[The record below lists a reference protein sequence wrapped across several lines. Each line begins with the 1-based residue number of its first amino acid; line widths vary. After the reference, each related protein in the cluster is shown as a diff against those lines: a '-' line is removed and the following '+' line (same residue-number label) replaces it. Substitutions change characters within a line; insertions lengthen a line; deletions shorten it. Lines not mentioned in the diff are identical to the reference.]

1 MPIEIY
7 SIDDDNVIGSK
18 FMTGKTTYGFAVK
31 NLYDLINKLPIQRNL
46 QNPTFYRRLRR
57 DLLRGCII
65 PPLTLAFV
73 FDKDGLP
80 NEQND
85 ATSFINNNI
94 DKAFILDGIQRLN
107 ALHQAYVEPELDV
120 KLELERPLFVNIL
133 ICKSMDNL
141 LYRMITLNNGQKPM
155 TANHQIEILLG
166 NIYHFDDLNIVIQ
179 TEKDKGGGKIKH
191 SFEKSNII
199 KSYLAFLSNTTAID
213 NNKIIESKLDEL
225 IARKIIDSNITED
238 GLEYSDI
245 IKLINNYSEDPY
257 LKKWFDNVNNII
269 GFSVGIRNSFSYI
282 QSRSVKEFKTN
293 LEIFEQAFAALKLST
308 IKLSRERRN
317 LSNYF
322 ISKYETLAGED
333 HMDLL
338 DTFNEKVL
346 T

>member
-18 FMTGKTTYGFAVK
+18 FMTGKTTYEFAVK
-31 NLYDLINKLPIQRNL
+31 NLYELINKLPIQRNL

-73 FDKDGLP
+73 FNKEDLP
-80 NEQND
+80 IGQGEASD
-85 ATSFINNNI
+85 FINQHI
-94 DKAFILDGIQRLN
+94 GSAFILDGIQRLN
-107 ALHQAYVEPELDV
+107 ALHQAFIEPELDAV
-120 KLELERPLFVNIL
+120 LQLERPLFVNIL

-179 TEKDKGGGKIKH
+179 TEKDKGDGKIKN

-269 GFSVGIRNSFSYI
+269 GFSVGIRNSFTYI
-282 QSRSVKEFKTN
+282 SSQESREFRKNIET
-293 LEIFEQAFAALKLST
+293 FEQTFAALKLST

-322 ISKYETLAGED
+322 ISKYETLSGED

-338 DTFNEKVL
+338 DVFNEKVL